1 MRYQSSLLVGL
12 LVVAMITGGC
22 IQRKSVRDALNAT
35 ERENWDQAYVL
46 WQEVLEDDPK
56 STKAKLELERS
67 RVKAALDHLRKANY
81 YYERGQLGEAKFETQ
96 LVLNL
101 DPSNGQARLL
111 AERIQ
116 EQEKAL
122 AEERRE
128 SRESANRIG
137 SGNLPQLNP
146 RTWGALDLIFSKPTS
161 VRDIYTA
168 LGRGYDVNIVV
179 DTKIRDEKISLDLRN
194 LDFLKALDTL
204 MVLNRHFFKVID
216 DNTMVILE
224 DNKNNRDRYDNQII
238 RTFYLSNITPKDL
251 KQHLQ
256 RLGGIKEYA
265 ENESLNA
272 ITVKGTEEQ
281 IALAEQIIVANDK
294 SKPEVILEVELLE
307 VNKSRSRRLGILP
320 VNPVNQNSPLYRAG
334 VVADPLDRSD
344 DDADANG
351 LRGIFPSLNSNDYL
365 TVVPALAIDFLKEH
379 GDSTQVANPTMRV
392 TSGEKASIQI
402 GQSIPI
408 ASTSFTS
415 AQLAGNQGFNN
426 VGDQALT
433 SFNYNDVGINIKVE
447 PRVHFNQEITLVME
461 LSVTSVLSAGLQPVL
476 GQRQVTTT
484 IRLRDGETN
493 VMAGL
498 LNNDERKSLSGI
510 PGLSDIP
517 VLGRLFSNDEKTISQ
532 TDIIMTIRPIIIR
545 DSDINENDRA
555 PYEVGSL
562 RLSSLYA
569 KAKEA
574 AEERQERENGT
585 LIPRSSGG
593 PSVEEPEALKP
604 AYPVGSEPPPEEN
617 GDDAPDE
624 PQPEEAL
631 PSPAMLSFMPPNLSG
646 RQDDVI
652 EVQLFMTNV
661 EAMSSGEIV
670 VGFDPEVLQAESV
683 QIGQFFDARGQ
694 QPLLRPAWNNSRGRL
709 SLVLAQR
716 TTAEPFSGSGI
727 LAEIVFRAKQPGDGQ
742 LEMIKLALQNAE
754 GELLPAEGLSATYE
768 VNP

>member
-1 MRYQSSLLVGL
+1 MRYQSRLLLGL
-12 LVVAMITGGC
+12 CLVAVITGGC
-22 IQRKSVRDALNAT
+22 IHRKSYRDAVKAT
-35 ERENWDQAYVL
+35 GSENWDQAYLL
-46 WQEVLEDDPK
+46 WQEVLKDDPK
-56 STKAKLELERS
+56 STKAKLEAERA
-67 RVKAALDHLRKANY
+67 RVKASLDHLRKANY

-101 DPSNGQARLL
+101 DPSNGQAHLL
-111 AERIQ
+111 AERIL
-116 EQEKAL
+116 EDETAEKEA
-122 AEERRE
+122 RRKVQ
-128 SRESANRIG
+128 ESAERIG
-137 SGNLPQLNP
+137 RGNLPQLNP
-146 RTWGALDLIFSKPTS
+146 RTWGSLDLIFSKPTS

-179 DTKIRDEKISLDLRN
+179 DTKIRDEKIALDLRN

-216 DNTMVILE
+216 DNTIVILE

-272 ITVKGTEEQ
+272 ITVKGTPEQ
-281 IALAEQIIVANDK
+281 VALAEQIIVANDK
-294 SKPEVILEVELLE
+294 AKPEVILEVELLE
-307 VNKSRSRRLGILP
+307 VNKSRSRKLGILP
-320 VNPVNQNSPLYRAG
+320 VNPVNQSTPLYRAG
-334 VVADPLDRSD
+334 VIADPLDRSD
-344 DDADANG
+344 NDSDANG

-447 PRVHFNQEITLVME
+447 PRVHFNQEITLVLE

-517 VLGRLFSNDEKTISQ
+517 MLGRLFSNDEKTISQ

-555 PYEVGSL
+555 PYEVSSL

-569 KAKEA
+569 KAKEEA
-574 AEERQERENGT
+574 EKAAKSDNGAMIPRTNGGAATSGEQGVLEQAPENEVLEADAPAEEV
-585 LIPRSSGG
+585 L
-593 PSVEEPEALKP
+593 EEE
-604 AYPVGSEPPPEEN
+604 EPPP
-617 GDDAPDE
+617 P
-624 PQPEEAL
+624 
-631 PSPAMLSFMPPNLSG
+631 PAMLSFMPPNLSA
-646 RQDDVI
+646 RTDDMVL
-652 EVQLFMTNV
+652 VQLFMTNV
-661 EAMSSGEIV
+661 EDLKSGEIV
-670 VGFDPEVLQAESV
+670 IGFDPDVLQAESV
-683 QIGQFFDARGQ
+683 QIGQFFDARDE
-694 QPLLRPAWNNSRGRL
+694 QPLLRPAWNNARGRL
-709 SLVLAQR
+709 SMVLAQR
-716 TTAEPFSGSGI
+716 TSAEPFSGSGI
-727 LAEIVFRAKQPGDGQ
+727 LAEITFRAKQAGSGQ
-742 LEMIKLALQNAE
+742 LEMIKLALQNSADE
-754 GELLPAEGLSATYE
+754 VMAAEGLSATFE
-768 VNP
+768 VSP